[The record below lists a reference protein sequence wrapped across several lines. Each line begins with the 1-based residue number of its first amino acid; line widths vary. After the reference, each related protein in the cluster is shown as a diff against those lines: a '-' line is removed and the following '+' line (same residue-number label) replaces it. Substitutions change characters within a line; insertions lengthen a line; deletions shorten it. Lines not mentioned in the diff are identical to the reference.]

1 MKTLTVGEFKSK
13 FSEVID
19 IIRKG
24 GEIAVSFGKRKE
36 KIAVL
41 VPVSVPVSVPY
52 DKYKSRRSN
61 KRKLGILESK
71 ASFHLKDDFK
81 MTDKDLLS
89 L

>member
-24 GEIAVSFGKRKE
+24 GEIAVSFGKMKE

-41 VPVSVPVSVPY
+41 VPY

>member
-19 IIRKG
+19 IIKKG
-24 GEIAVSFGKRKE
+24 GEIAVSFGKMKE

-41 VPVSVPVSVPY
+41 VPVLVSD
-52 DKYKSRRSN
+52 DKYKYRRSN

>member
-41 VPVSVPVSVPY
+41 VPD

>member
-41 VPVSVPVSVPY
+41 VPY